1 MAYWTVHALALQF
14 TGIAML
20 PNCGRCYDLC
30 CQLDDKEAL
39 HSARVQYGIAKGHQF
54 MSNFSSVVNKPSDRS
69 SLQKLVAWKDVR
81 ITPSSCEASDSDC
94 SGDKE
99 DCTAK
104 EQECLE
110 QEKPETED

>member
-1 MAYWTVHALALQF
+1 
-14 TGIAML
+14 
-20 PNCGRCYDLC
+20 
-30 CQLDDKEAL
+30 
-39 HSARVQYGIAKGHQF
+39 

-81 ITPSSCEASDSDC
+81 VTPSPCEASDSDC